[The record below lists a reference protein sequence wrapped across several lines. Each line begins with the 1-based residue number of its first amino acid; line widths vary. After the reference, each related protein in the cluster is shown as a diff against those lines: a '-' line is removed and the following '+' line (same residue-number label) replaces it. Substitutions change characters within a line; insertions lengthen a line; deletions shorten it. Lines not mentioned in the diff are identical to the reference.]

1 MDLTDSLRGK
11 KVDRWQK
18 MKERATLGRAPML
31 DQREA
36 TAGRSQNGG
45 GGGASGGGP
54 EEIGRGGAW

>member
-1 MDLTDSLRGK
+1 MDLTYSLSEK

-18 MKERATLGRAPML
+18 MKESTTLGREPML
-31 DQREA
+31 DQPEEA
-36 TAGRSQNGG
+36 AGRSQNGG